1 MKLNKLTLFVSV
13 IGIFMVIAGI
23 FSISVDSFNI
33 TAKDSKKQNV
43 PMYVLESIP
52 VEDSNDGFNKNLAIS
67 SSSEGDNLY
76 ISQRNTQVLKIKNLK
91 NKNKKNLYI
100 GEFNSLTV
108 NDEKLFVAGDSH
120 IRVYDK
126 DGKRTNNFSI
136 PTKKP
141 SSIAALDN
149 NNVAVETT
157 DEDGLFTVF
166 NESGKKIRKVG
177 KLKSLYEKDKLQN
190 IFLNRGILASNKSG
204 NIYYVSRFSTE
215 PTVQK
220 FSK

>member
-1 MKLNKLTLFVSV
+1 
-13 IGIFMVIAGI
+13 
-23 FSISVDSFNI
+23 
-33 TAKDSKKQNV
+33 
-43 PMYVLESIP
+43 MYVLESIP